1 MQETLYVRTTYAT
14 GDPAKIDGALDGLRR
29 EAPALLAQNPG
40 YRRFGLFADRE
51 LGKIQMGSW
60 WESESARSESDKQLR
75 ERRAELLAPFA
86 DTVTVDN
93 WEAVAFTSAL
103 RVTDDAY
110 MRMGR
115 LEFDPS
121 NAESLVQ
128 TFQDMGQPKLEA
140 IDGIEGAVLFINRAA
155 GRAAVG
161 VLLRDRDALRSTR
174 GPQSTV
180 RGESLRK
187 AGVTLRSIEEF
198 QVVLLDVRN
207 A

>member
-14 GDPAKIDGALDGLRR
+14 GDPAKIESALDALRR
-29 EAPALLAQNPG
+29 EAPALLARNPG
-40 YRRFGLFADRE
+40 YRRYGLFADRE

-60 WESESARSESDKQLR
+60 WESANARSESDRQLR

-86 DTVTVDN
+86 DTVTVDD
-93 WEAVAFTSAL
+93 WEAVAFTPAFQ
-103 RVTDDAY
+103 VTDDAY

-115 LEFDPS
+115 LEFKPS
-121 NAESLVQ
+121 DAESLVQ
-128 TFQDMGQPKLEA
+128 TFRDMGLPNLEA
-140 IDGIEGAVLFINRAA
+140 IDGLEGAVFFIDRAQ

-161 VLLRDRDALRSTR
+161 ALLRDRAALLSTR

-180 RGESLRK
+180 RGESLKK

-198 QVVLLDVRN
+198 QVVLLDGQR